1 MRDTSLDDYRTQG
14 VMAAIDAVQAI
25 CGDAKIHATGYC
37 LGGTLLTI
45 AAAAMAR
52 DGDDRLAS
60 LSLFAAQ
67 TDFTEA
73 GELQLF
79 ITEDQLDFLNDI
91 MQTQGYLSSAQ
102 MGGAFQMLRSN
113 DLIWSHAIRDYL
125 LGEQEAPFDLMAWNA
140 DGTRLPA
147 RMHIEYLRRSVPP
160 QRPRRGPLPRRR
172 PPAGAGRHQSCR
184 CSSWAPSAT
193 TSRPGIRCSSCI
205 C

>member
-1 MRDTSLDDYRTQG
+1 MIGWLVAQGRTVFCDLLAQSGRRYARNSLDDYRTQG

-25 CGDAKIHATGYC
+25 CGKAKIHATGYC
-37 LGGTLLTI
+37 LGGTLLSI

-52 DGDDRLAS
+52 DDDDRLAS

-91 MQTQGYLSSAQ
+91 MQTQGYLDSAQ
-102 MGGAFQMLRSN
+102 MGGAFRCCNPTICS
-113 DLIWSHAIRDYL
+113 
-125 LGEQEAPFDLMAWNA
+125 G
-140 DGTRLPA
+140 
-147 RMHIEYLRRSVPP
+147 RMR
-160 QRPRRGPLPRRR
+160 
-172 PPAGAGRHQSCR
+172 
-184 CSSWAPSAT
+184 SAT
-193 TSRPGIRCSSCI
+193 I

>member
-1 MRDTSLDDYRTQG
+1 MISWRNLGADMRDTSLDACRAQG
-14 VMAAIDAVQAI
+14 VRAAIDAMQAI
-25 CGDAKIHATGYC
+25 CGKSKIHATGYC

-45 AAAAMAR
+45 AAATMAR
-52 DGDDRLAS
+52 DNDDRLAS

-79 ITEDQLDFLNDI
+79 ITTDQLDFLNDM

-113 DLIWSHAIRDYL
+113 DLVWSHAIRDYL
-125 LGEQEAPFDLMAWNA
+125 LGEHDTPFDLMAWDA

-147 RMHIEYLRRSVPP
+147 RMHIE
-160 QRPRRGPLPRRR
+160 
-172 PPAGAGRHQSCR
+172 
-184 CSSWAPSAT
+184 
-193 TSRPGIRCSSCI
+193 
-205 C
+205 